1 MSVETAPAASALA
14 RSEDAD
20 VRLDDV
26 ESAVAELLRRYKR
39 ALKFAADMPFLG
51 RSLVSGAGSR
61 WRWGSRLFTR
71 LYVETH
77 VRKRLQAIRACLR
90 VELLGTTAP
99 DDRARIE
106 ALDAELARAVE
117 PLLRWRKLAGLV
129 ARLPAVSAALPIVS
143 AVTVLLPVGADVS
156 VREVLVALLWLAGTA
171 IVLWIVVVWPSV
183 RLGFRVKRA
192 VFAGG
197 RDMARPLSFTPSSL
211 RWEGFAA
218 GKVYED
224 PGKLWFDLL
233 HEVRGTKTKPR
244 TSFPADDVY
253 EAENAVFRALGR
265 RKPAEVP
272 VDMLLGLGFY
282 LTFAACW
289 LVIFAVASAFA
300 SGETPPA
307 EVWFFLPV
315 VALMPLIPFQIVL
328 QAIRNSRLRQH

>member
-26 ESAVAELLRRYKR
+26 ESAAAELLRRYKR

-77 VRKRLQAIRACLR
+77 VRKQLQAIRACLR

-99 DDRARIE
+99 EDRARIE
-106 ALDAELARAVE
+106 DLDAELGRAVE
-117 PLLRWRKLAGLV
+117 PLLRWRRLAGLV
-129 ARLPAVSAALPIVS
+129 ARLPTVSAALPIVS
-143 AVTVLLPVGADVS
+143 AATVLPVGADLS

-171 IVLWIVVVWPSV
+171 IVVWIVVVWPSV

-192 VFAGG
+192 IFAGG
-197 RDMARPLSFTPSSL
+197 RDMARPLLFEPASL

-224 PGKLWFDLL
+224 TGKLWVDLL
-233 HEVRGTKTKPR
+233 HEVRGTKTTPR
-244 TSFPADDVY
+244 TAFPANDVY

-272 VDMLLGLGFY
+272 VDMLLGLGLY
-282 LTFAACW
+282 LTFAACG
-289 LVIFAVASAFA
+289 LVTFAVASAFA

-315 VALMPLIPFQIVL
+315 AEIGRAHV
-328 QAIRNSRLRQH
+328 